1 MELIL
6 RRDVPDLGE
15 AGELVKVKAGYASNY
30 LIPQG
35 LAVRANARNKASLDH
50 ELRAIEARIAR
61 DRRSAEDAAGRLE
74 GLSVTIT
81 RLVGEE
87 DRIFGSVTTKDIAE
101 ALDAEGI
108 AVDRRSILLD
118 GPLKALGVYDVP
130 IKLHRD
136 VNVTIKVW
144 VVAD

>member
-6 RRDVPDLGE
+6 RRDVPDLGQ
-15 AGELVKVKAGYASNY
+15 AGELVKVKSGYASNY

-50 ELRAIEARIAR
+50 ERRAIEASIVREQ
-61 DRRSAEDAAGRLE
+61 RSAQETANRLN

-81 RLVGEE
+81 RLVGED

-101 ALDAEGI
+101 ALEAEGI
-108 AVDRRSILLD
+108 PVNRRSITLD
-118 GPLKALGVYDVP
+118 GPLKALGVYDVG

-136 VNVTIKVW
+136 VNVTIKIW

>member
-6 RRDVPDLGE
+6 RRDVPDLGA

-61 DRRSAEDAAGRLE
+61 DRRSAEDAASRLE

-108 AVDRRSILLD
+108 TIDRRSILLD

-136 VNVTIKVW
+136 VNVAIKVW

>member
-6 RRDVPDLGE
+6 KRDVPDLGQ
-15 AGELVKVKAGYASNY
+15 AGELVNVKAGFGSNY

-35 LAVRANARNKASLDH
+35 LAVRANARNKAGIEH
-50 ELRAIEARIAR
+50 ERRAIEARIAR
-61 DRRSAEDAAGRLE
+61 ERRTAEEAAAKLDE
-74 GLSVTIT
+74 LSITIT
-81 RLVGEE
+81 KLVGEE
-87 DRIFGSVTTKDIAE
+87 DKIFGSVTTKDIAE

-108 AVDRRSILLD
+108 EVDRRSILLE
-118 GPLKALGVYDVP
+118 GPIKALGVYDVA

-136 VNVTIKVW
+136 VTVLIKVW

>member
-6 RRDVPDLGE
+6 RRDVPDLGQ
-15 AGELVKVKAGYASNY
+15 AGEVVKVKSGYASNY

-50 ELRAIEARIAR
+50 ERRAIEASIVRE
-61 DRRSAEDAAGRLE
+61 RRSAEDSAKRLKD
-74 GLSVTIT
+74 LSVTIT
-81 RLVGEE
+81 RLVGED

-101 ALDAEGI
+101 ALEAEGVTI
-108 AVDRRSILLD
+108 DRRSIKLD
-118 GPLKALGVYDVP
+118 GPLKALGVYDVA

-136 VNVTIKVW
+136 VSVAIKVW

>member
-6 RRDVPDLGE
+6 RRDVPDLGQ
-15 AGELVKVKAGYASNY
+15 AGELVKVKPGYASNY

-35 LAVRANARNKASLDH
+35 LAVRANARNKASLEH
-50 ELRAIEARIAR
+50 ERRAIEAAIVRE
-61 DRRSAEDAAGRLE
+61 RRSAQETANRLN

-81 RLVGEE
+81 RLVGED

-101 ALDAEGI
+101 ALEAEGVP
-108 AVDRRSILLD
+108 VDRRSITLD
-118 GPLKALGVYDVP
+118 APLKALGVYDVS

-136 VNVTIKVW
+136 VSVSIKVW

>member
-1 MELIL
+1 MELFL
-6 RRDVPDLGE
+6 RRDVPDLGT
-15 AGELVKVKAGYASNY
+15 AGELVKVKAGYGSNY

-50 ELRAIEARIAR
+50 ERRAIEASIAR
-61 DRRSAEDAAGRLE
+61 ERRTAEEAAGRLT

-108 AVDRRSILLD
+108 AIDRRSILLD

-136 VNVTIKVW
+136 VAVEIKVW